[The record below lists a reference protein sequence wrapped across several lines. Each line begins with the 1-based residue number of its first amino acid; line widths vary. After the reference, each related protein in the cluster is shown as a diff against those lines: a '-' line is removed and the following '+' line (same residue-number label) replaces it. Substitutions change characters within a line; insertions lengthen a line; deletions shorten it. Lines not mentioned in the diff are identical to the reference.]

1 MCGRSTSGQ
10 SISSGGRVAGE
21 AARGSGGGRAGS
33 LQSDGAHL
41 AIPNNRACRCLGH
54 PAWQGDEQ
62 AASFKSGFAVRL
74 NGGGRRSI
82 KRSPRSFVSFHRRAQ
97 PTAGSWALAFLRISG
112 GSLKGRL
119 HALPCFPRTVQLLV
133 VCWQQP
139 ACPPA
144 PPDGRKRLGR
154 LRCCFCGHKQL
165 LRSLRRSSQASPAS
179 ALLAW
184 APAEASPP
192 LPAAPPPPTARLR
205 LAPPRLA
212 GWAASTA
219 RMRE

>member
-1 MCGRSTSGQ
+1 MRRPYLITV
-10 SISSGGRVAGE
+10 RVDA
-21 AARGSGGGRAGS
+21 S
-33 LQSDGAHL
+33 
-41 AIPNNRACRCLGH
+41 AIPLGRGTSRLRASSRVLLCGSTV
-54 PAWQGDEQ
+54 
-62 AASFKSGFAVRL
+62 AAADQS
-74 NGGGRRSI
+74 

-154 LRCCFCGHKQL
+154 LRCRFCGHKQL

-184 APAEASPP
+184 APAEALPP